1 MKGSAVRLRNG
12 LAAAVLMLAAC
23 GDGRGGEDRNE
34 AAPQPNP
41 AAAPS
46 GAGGKT
52 AEQPPGSAPAAMS
65 RDRIVGRWATED
77 DCDVNPYR
85 FEDDNSIYRHGG
97 NEVGTWALR
106 DDGLALDL
114 DDPPGTGT
122 ATFETED
129 RMTASVGGRSLVFTR
144 CPL

>member
-1 MKGSAVRLRNG
+1 MIRNG

-23 GDGRGGEDRNE
+23 GDSREGEDRNE
-34 AAPQPNP
+34 ATP
-41 AAAPS
+41 ASNLAVAPS
-46 GAGGKT
+46 DAGGGT
-52 AEQPPGSAPAAMS
+52 AGQPPGSAPATLN
-65 RDRIVGRWATED
+65 REQIVGRWTTED

-97 NEVGTWALR
+97 NEVGNWALR
-106 DDGLALDL
+106 DDGIALDL
-114 DDPPGTGT
+114 DDPSGTGT

-144 CPL
+144 CPE

>member
-1 MKGSAVRLRNG
+1 MLRNG

-34 AAPQPNP
+34 SAPASNL

-46 GAGGKT
+46 DAGGGT
-52 AEQPPGSAPAAMS
+52 AGQASGGATAAIS
-65 RDRIVGRWATED
+65 PDRIVGRWTTGD

-85 FEDDNSIYRHGG
+85 FEGDNSIYRHGG
-97 NEVGTWALR
+97 NEVGNWALR
-106 DDGLALDL
+106 DGAIALDL

-129 RMTASVGGRSLVFTR
+129 RMSASVGGRSLVFTR
-144 CPL
+144 CPD